1 MASDL
6 ISTYVGYSARMSL
19 TTRFAKFLRPHK
31 TIPTTPWRA
40 QHRWDLS
47 FSRVAI
53 LFFGLFIFG
62 IGDSLLIQSHLGNAP
77 WSVLA
82 QGLAKTFNSEI
93 GLLTFAI
100 SAVVLLLW
108 IPLKEK
114 PGFGTLA
121 NIVLIAGAI
130 QLGIDFI
137 PPAENTLIGLGYIFL
152 GIALVGA
159 GSSLYIT
166 CGLGPGPRDGLMTA
180 IHQRSGIRVGR
191 VRLAIEGT
199 VLILGGV
206 LGGTLGVGTALF
218 ALLIGQSIAIFLG
231 ITARLTS
238 NTSQ

>member
-1 MASDL
+1 M
-6 ISTYVGYSARMSL
+6 
-19 TTRFAKFLRPHK
+19 KFLRPHK
-31 TIPTTPWRA
+31 TIPITPWRA
-40 QHRWDLS
+40 AGRWDLS
-47 FSRVAI
+47 VSRVMI

-62 IGDSLLIQSHLGNAP
+62 IGDSLLIQSGLGNAP

-82 QGLAKTFNSEI
+82 QGLAKTFESEI
-93 GLLTFAI
+93 GLLTFIVSAI
-100 SAVVLLLW
+100 VLLLW

-114 PGFGTLA
+114 PGFGTVA
-121 NIVLIAGAI
+121 NIVIIAGAI

-137 PPAENTLIGLGYIFL
+137 PTTENTFVGLIYVLA

-180 IHQRSGIRVGR
+180 LHHKTGVRVGR

-199 VLILGGV
+199 VLILGAL
-206 LGGTLGVGTALF
+206 LGGVLGVGTALF

-231 ITARLTS
+231 IVARLTS